1 MPVIDASAFL
11 AYLLDEPGAD
21 AVEQALAGRATMSAV
36 NLAEVLSKLSDIGLQ
51 PDKEAERLRTEGIL
65 GVALKVESAREELA
79 IEIARLR
86 PITKPYGLSI
96 GDRACIALGRL
107 LQVAVLT
114 ADRTW
119 ADIPGLEV
127 KIECIR

>member
-1 MPVIDASAFL
+1 VPVIDASAFL

-51 PDKEAERLRTEGIL
+51 PNKEAERLKAEGIL
-65 GVALKVESAREELA
+65 GVALKVEPAREELA

-86 PITKPYGLSI
+86 LITRPYGLSI

>member
-1 MPVIDASAFL
+1 VPVIDASAFL